1 MENEMIEEVKLE
13 KEESDVEN
21 DEQVKTFLMDSSG
34 SVRISDDR
42 FENVTKIFVQGPSG
56 STTFSLTVTPIA
68 AVEDLE
74 NIAESIK
81 ESNRKRKEP
90 KPVQRQNEIDERR
103 AIEEKYEDEHGNL
116 KCDKCSYSTPLKGRD
131 DLTGLYS
138 MAEHRLTRYHLFRKR
153 IVYLIS

>member
-13 KEESDVEN
+13 KEESDIEN

-42 FENVTKIFVQGPSG
+42 FENVTKIFVPSG

-68 AVEDLE
+68 AVEGPV
-74 NIAESIK
+74 NIVESIT
-81 ESNRKRKEP
+81 ESKRKRKEP
-90 KPVQRQNEIDERR
+90 KPVQWQNEERR

-116 KCDKCSYSTPLKGRD
+116 KCDKCTYSTPLKGRD

-153 IVYLIS
+153 IV

>member
-13 KEESDVEN
+13 KEESDIEN

-42 FENVTKIFVQGPSG
+42 FENVTKIFVPSG

-68 AVEDLE
+68 AVEGPV
-74 NIAESIK
+74 NIVESIT
-81 ESNRKRKEP
+81 ESKRKRKEP
-90 KPVQRQNEIDERR
+90 KPVQWQNEERR

-116 KCDKCSYSTPLKGRD
+116 KCDKCAYSTPLKGRD

-138 MAEHRLTRYHLFRKR
+138 MAEHRLTRYHLFRRR
-153 IVYLIS
+153 IV